1 MNNTQRTRRD
11 SAAKHRSLHRKPSSP
26 KKLNTT
32 DADAAAARLFRF
44 TMDARTA
51 QLVKLESLAANGV
64 RHELSDEEK
73 ADLVSDSSESR
84 LESLV
89 EQAFEAGIACVLG
102 DANEDLMQES
112 AEDAEITRLLL
123 RPLIERT
130 AARRLL
136 HRDVLGRAMLG
147 SLIRQSIESGPVP
160 QRGEPAAGLQ

>member
-1 MNNTQRTRRD
+1 MNSTHRTRRD
-11 SAAKHRSLHRKPSSP
+11 SSAKHRSLHRKPRSQ
-26 KKLNTT
+26 KKLDTT
-32 DADAAAARLFRF
+32 EADESAARLFTF
-44 TMDARTA
+44 TIDANTA
-51 QLVKLESLAANGV
+51 QIVKLESRAPNGA
-64 RHELSDEEK
+64 RHELSGQEK
-73 ADLVSDSSESR
+73 ASLVSDAIDNR

-89 EQAFEAGIACVLG
+89 EQAFEAGIACVLD

-160 QRGEPAAGLQ
+160 QRGEPPAGLQ